1 MSRPPSGNFVPFES
15 RATRAAGARRAKSSA
30 EPRPAASRTASDPAR
45 SSREAE
51 RLRQRVAELEEKL
64 RSVETRTEVP
74 ESLLVELT
82 RFFSHSVEGLSWDR
96 VARLLAAAHFAWHS
110 EETDEFGYDEK
121 FTETIRPF
129 LEFMYTVWW
138 RVETTGIERVP
149 GEGPTLVVANHSGV
163 LPWDG
168 PMINVAL
175 RHEHP
180 ARRHCRMLALDMFAL
195 LPFLAPLLAR
205 SGAIRANPENAVRVL
220 ERGELA
226 GVFPEGVK
234 GVGKP
239 FKNRYKL
246 ARFGR
251 GGFVRIALKTGATIV
266 PTAVVGAEEIHPN
279 LAQANF
285 IGRPF
290 GLPYFPL
297 TPTFPWLGPLGVIP
311 LPTKWS
317 IDFGEPLDLSH
328 YPKDAADDPILVNR
342 LSEKVRQQIQTLIDG
357 RLARRRSIWFG

>member
-1 MSRPPSGNFVPFES
+1 VSPTPRARVLPFETKAS
-15 RATRAAGARRAKSSA
+15 RADRTRRAKN
-30 EPRPAASRTASDPAR
+30 AAAQ
-45 SSREAE
+45 E
-51 RLRQRVAELEEKL
+51 RDELRRRVEELEAKL
-64 RSVETRTEVP
+64 HAAQRSRRIP
-74 ESLLVELT
+74 
-82 RFFSHSVEGLSWDR
+82 EGLAIEVTRLFAAGLSGISWDR

-110 EETDEFGYDEK
+110 EETDEFGYDPK

-129 LEFMYTVWW
+129 LEFMYSVWW

-149 GEGPTLVVANHSGV
+149 STGPTLVVANHSGV

-195 LPFLAPLLAR
+195 LPFLAPLLSR
-205 SGAIRANPENAVRVL
+205 SGAIRANPENAIRIL
-220 ERGELA
+220 ERGELV

-251 GGFVRIALKTGATIV
+251 GGFVRIALKTGATII

-297 TPTFPWLGPLGVIP
+297 TPTFPWLGLLGTIP
-311 LPTKWS
+311 FPTKWS
-317 IDFGEPLDLSH
+317 IDFGEPLDLSR

-342 LSEKVRQQIQTLIDG
+342 LSEQVRQQIQTIIDG